1 MGDQRGAGALP
12 RARRG
17 RAERMGGERDD
28 SPRHRDPRRRHPEPQ
43 DPLVPGP
50 RARVPAPGFRLR
62 GPMHSLVA
70 RGEEIAA
77 IEGVLSRAREAA
89 GGLLLVEGP
98 AGIGK
103 TSLLRR
109 ARDAATDM
117 TVLSG
122 TGTEFEREYPFG
134 S

>member
-1 MGDQRGAGALP
+1 
-12 RARRG
+12 
-17 RAERMGGERDD
+17 
-28 SPRHRDPRRRHPEPQ
+28 
-43 DPLVPGP
+43 
-50 RARVPAPGFRLR
+50 
-62 GPMHSLVA
+62 MHSLVA

-89 GGLLLVEGP
+89 GGLLLVEDP

-134 S
+134 VVKQAMGPLVLAPEDRERLLTGAARLAAPAWRSSPTQLEEYVTNPSAENI